1 MCVITVEL
9 NFITQ
14 MEQAGKEEFV
24 MSRTRKHMPKT
35 TMQMAEVS
43 RRKSGP
49 HGKLRVRKKE
59 KTAWKREWEKEME
72 EK

>member
-1 MCVITVEL
+1 
-9 NFITQ
+9 
-14 MEQAGKEEFV
+14 

-35 TMQMAEVS
+35 VMQMAEVF

-59 KTAWKREWEKEME
+59 KTMWKREWEKEME
-72 EK
+72 DK